1 MAHITAKK
9 TLAAAALAAASFTT
23 PAFAQ
28 SVDYTRAYEDCRSNT
43 NEQVIGGLIGAV
55 AGGVFGSQVAARGA
69 RSEGSALGAVL
80 GGVAGAAIADGAND
94 CDKYREAQ
102 QSSAVYTT
110 QPVTTTSAP
119 VYTQPVPVTSTQGYP
134 QTGGTVYTQP
144 QTTPARTV
152 YTSPR
157 IQTTV
162 PAPVY
167 TPPPAPVYTQSAPVY
182 TQPVTTAYAPQ
193 PVVHVAHASSNRL
206 AELSRIDRSIEQL
219 EHKCATLTRK
229 QRRRFSHQRALE
241 LDYIA
246 QEIAQLRRER
256 SYIKTASRHDRRW

>member
-28 SVDYTRAYEDCRSNT
+28 SVDYARAYEDCRTNT
-43 NEQVIGGLIGAV
+43 DEQVLGGLIGAV

-94 CDKYREAQ
+94 CDKYHEAQ
-102 QSSAVYTT
+102 ARSTSYT
-110 QPVTTTSAP
+110 QPVATSTRQ
-119 VYTQPVPVTSTQGYP
+119 VYTQPRTVTTTQGYP

-157 IQTTV
+157 IATTV

-167 TPPPAPVYTQSAPVY
+167 TSPQPVY
-182 TQPVTTAYAPQ
+182 TQPVTTVYNPQ
-193 PVVHVAHASSNRL
+193 PVSYASHNYDPRR
-206 AELSRIDRSIEQL
+206 AELARIDHSIEQL
-219 EHKCATLTRK
+219 ERDCAKLTRK
-229 QRRRFSHQRALE
+229 QRRRYSRQRAQE

-246 QEIAQLRRER
+246 QEIAELKRER
-256 SYIKTASRHDRRW
+256 RYIQTASHHSKS

>member
-28 SVDYTRAYEDCRSNT
+28 PSVDYARAYEDCRTNT
-43 NEQVIGGLIGAV
+43 DEQVIGGLIGAV

-80 GGVAGAAIADGAND
+80 GGVAGAAIADGQND
-94 CDKYREAQ
+94 CDKYRESQKRATRYTQ
-102 QSSAVYTT
+102 PATTTYSQVYS
-110 QPVTTTSAP
+110 QPAPVTTH
-119 VYTQPVPVTSTQGYP
+119 GYP
-134 QTGGTVYTQP
+134 QTSGTVYTQP
-144 QTTPARTV
+144 QTSSTRTV

-157 IQTTV
+157 IATTV

-167 TPPPAPVYTQSAPVY
+167 NEPVY
-182 TQPVTTAYAPQ
+182 TQPVYSPPVSTTYTPTRVAYVDHSRDYRYQ
-193 PVVHVAHASSNRL
+193 
-206 AELSRIDRSIEQL
+206 ELSRINSSIEQL
-219 EHKCATLTRK
+219 ERRCDKLTRK
-229 QRRRFSHQRALE
+229 QRRRYSHQRAQE

-246 QEIAQLRRER
+246 HEIAQLKREKR
-256 SYIKTASRHDRRW
+256 YIKKAARHDRRW

>member
-1 MAHITAKK
+1 
-9 TLAAAALAAASFTT
+9 
-23 PAFAQ
+23 
-28 SVDYTRAYEDCRSNT
+28 
-43 NEQVIGGLIGAV
+43 
-55 AGGVFGSQVAARGA
+55 
-69 RSEGSALGAVL
+69 
-80 GGVAGAAIADGAND
+80 
-94 CDKYREAQ
+94 
-102 QSSAVYTT
+102 
-110 QPVTTTSAP
+110 
-119 VYTQPVPVTSTQGYP
+119 VTSTQGYP
-134 QTGGTVYTQP
+134 QTGSTVYTQP

-167 TPPPAPVYTQSAPVY
+167 TPPAPVY
-182 TQPVTTAYAPQ
+182 TQPVSTVYAPQ
-193 PVVHVAHASSNRL
+193 PVVHVAHVSNNRL

-256 SYIKTASRHDRRW
+256 SYIKTASLHDRRW